1 MLYNV
6 IVVWCCD
13 AVAYC
18 CCMLLWVMCCYDADM
33 CGRRYASFNASSE
46 LPSGVEEALM
56 FWINKTCA
64 ALEQRGDLDIIQGE
78 TNQKVQL

>member
-1 MLYNV
+1 M
-6 IVVWCCD
+6 WCCD

-18 CCMLLWVMCCYDADM
+18 CCMLLWVMCCYADM

-64 ALEQRGDLDIIQGE
+64 ALEQRGDLDIIQGQ